1 MELRYL
7 RSFLVLAEE
16 LHFGRAARR
25 LNISQ
30 PPLSRQI
37 ALLEQELGT
46 LLFRRTRRTVEL
58 TPAGG
63 AFRKSVTTVMA
74 ELDLASDE
82 ARRVASGQIGNL
94 TLGMVES
101 AAYSVMPAMLQ
112 AFHRCYPDVHLGF
125 MSLPTTEQIKSLLQ
139 GNIDVGIVRLPVR
152 SDGIVTHLLK
162 DDPLVVAMSRDHSL
176 ARRSTVSLRDLAE
189 EPLLVAPREAAVG
202 YYDEIVGQ
210 CERAGFI
217 PRIVHQARPFSMLVG
232 LVGAGLGVAIV
243 PQSIQNLRP
252 DGVIYKPLR
261 ERTAKTAFAL
271 IVREGDRSPLVAQFI
286 AITSKAVRR
295 NKL

>member
-58 TPAGG
+58 TSAGG

-74 ELDLASDE
+74 ELDLALDE

-101 AAYSVMPAMLQ
+101 AAYSVMPAMLMCSS
-112 AFHRCYPDVHLGF
+112 ASTPD
-125 MSLPTTEQIKSLLQ
+125 T
-139 GNIDVGIVRLPVR
+139 
-152 SDGIVTHLLK
+152 
-162 DDPLVVAMSRDHSL
+162 SRAS
-176 ARRSTVSLRDLAE
+176 
-189 EPLLVAPREAAVG
+189 
-202 YYDEIVGQ
+202 
-210 CERAGFI
+210 
-217 PRIVHQARPFSMLVG
+217 
-232 LVGAGLGVAIV
+232 
-243 PQSIQNLRP
+243 
-252 DGVIYKPLR
+252 PLR
-261 ERTAKTAFAL
+261 SNA
-271 IVREGDRSPLVAQFI
+271 
-286 AITSKAVRR
+286 
-295 NKL
+295 